1 MEANMKYN
9 IKENTNLQ
17 PEIDIELLMAEVNVN
32 HKILEQHEQDLNIIP
47 DSLLAWELDY
57 DTNYTVKQLGQISD
71 YYGINK
77 KKFKKNEIIQ
87 AIILFEEDINNIYI
101 VETRKRLW
109 ENIKEL
115 KKDKFFSKFIMFN
128 A

>member
-9 IKENTNLQ
+9 IKENTNPQ
-17 PEIDIELLMAEVNVN
+17 PAVDIESLMAEVNEK
-32 HKILEQHEQDLNIIP
+32 HKISEKQDLNIIP

-77 KKFKKNEIIQ
+77 NRLKKDELIQ
-87 AIILFEEDINNIYI
+87 VIILFEEDMNNIYI

-115 KKDKFFSKFIMFN
+115 KKDKYFSKFIMFN

>member
-17 PEIDIELLMAEVNVN
+17 PAVDIESLMTEVNEK
-32 HKILEQHEQDLNIIP
+32 HKISEKQDLNIIP

-77 KKFKKNEIIQ
+77 KRLKKNELIQ
-87 AIILFEEDINNIYI
+87 VIILFEEDINNIYI
-101 VETRKRLW
+101 VETRKRHW

-115 KKDKFFSKFIMFN
+115 KNDKYFSKFIMFN